1 MIDIRSLFKL
11 ISIVLIKFA
20 VLTDPAYARWATYDD
35 ADLKTEFYN
44 ENLII
49 NKDGTT
55 EAVIEIQEQILK
67 ESARSY
73 ATNYKFIYD
82 GISSDITLIEAKTIN
97 NGQEFPVTKD
107 RIEDKTLASI
117 GHGFDEQRQLLI
129 SYPNIGIGSKIYLK
143 YKYTVKKPALSG
155 VFSKLLYFGMGSYCQ
170 SAKITVSS
178 ELPLHIMVNDS
189 DASLN
194 IVKNKED
201 NFQKLD
207 ITLKKPIYKAVTDE
221 PCSGLLD
228 SNHLVWLSLS
238 TLANWEELAHK
249 VDTDYNEV
257 INQPLPKLFSDI
269 AKTAAEA
276 KGDKDKI
283 DTVTLLAK

>member
-107 RIEDKTLASI
+107 RIEDKTLGGLSVNLRFFRKSLNEL
-117 GHGFDEQRQLLI
+117 G
-129 SYPNIGIGSKIYLK
+129 NIVLFRYFC
-143 YKYTVKKPALSG
+143 TG
-155 VFSKLLYFGMGSYCQ
+155 VFMG
-170 SAKITVSS
+170 
-178 ELPLHIMVNDS
+178 
-189 DASLN
+189 
-194 IVKNKED
+194 
-201 NFQKLD
+201 
-207 ITLKKPIYKAVTDE
+207 
-221 PCSGLLD
+221 
-228 SNHLVWLSLS
+228 
-238 TLANWEELAHK
+238 
-249 VDTDYNEV
+249 
-257 INQPLPKLFSDI
+257 
-269 AKTAAEA
+269 
-276 KGDKDKI
+276 
-283 DTVTLLAK
+283 